1 MVHCL
6 EHRVGEGFYLTMD
19 RELILV
25 LEQVYL
31 FKNWWDF
38 FCILLIIIHQRQ
50 SYEIQLVYVNEKIF
64 LNPPQNCL
72 CRDDVSIDKWESGN
86 LVGVLNRQN

>member
-1 MVHCL
+1 M
-6 EHRVGEGFYLTMD
+6 TMD
-19 RELILV
+19 RELRLV

-38 FCILLIIIHQRQ
+38 FVSIIIIHQRQ
-50 SYEIQLVYVNEKIF
+50 SYEIQLVYVDEKIF

>member
-1 MVHCL
+1 MGFVFVSEVWFTAL
-6 EHRVGEGFYLTMD
+6 KAQGWEGFYLTMD

-38 FCILLIIIHQRQ
+38 FV
-50 SYEIQLVYVNEKIF
+50 SY
-64 LNPPQNCL
+64 
-72 CRDDVSIDKWESGN
+72 
-86 LVGVLNRQN
+86 